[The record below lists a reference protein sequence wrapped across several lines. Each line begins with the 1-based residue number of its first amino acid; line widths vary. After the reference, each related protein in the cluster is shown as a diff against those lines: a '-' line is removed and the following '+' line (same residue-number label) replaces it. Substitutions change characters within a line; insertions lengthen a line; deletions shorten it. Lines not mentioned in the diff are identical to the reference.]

1 MDLCATLTNAG
12 ATVLG
17 PARRLEDAL
26 QLAASQALDIALL
39 DLDLAGETSVGLA
52 ESLLSQG
59 VPVILTTGYEAAD
72 VKDRLKGAEF
82 SQKPVSQ
89 PALIRMICDIVSRH
103 NEVDISRIP

>member
-17 PARRLEDAL
+17 PARRLGDAQ

-52 ESLLSQG
+52 ESLLSRG

-82 SQKPVSQ
+82 CQKPVSP

-103 NEVDISRIP
+103 NEADISRIP